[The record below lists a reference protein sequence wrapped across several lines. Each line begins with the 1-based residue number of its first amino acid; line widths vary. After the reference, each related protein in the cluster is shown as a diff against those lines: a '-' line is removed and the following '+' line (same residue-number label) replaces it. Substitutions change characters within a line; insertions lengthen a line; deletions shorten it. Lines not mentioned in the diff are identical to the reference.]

1 MIVVLVNPRSRA
13 NRRNPRIAS
22 EFQALVAGVG
32 RVVTPRS
39 LEDLDRE
46 MAALRAKP
54 PTLIAVHGGDGTL
67 HRAVTALGRG
77 FGGDPIPPLAI
88 LGGGTMNVVAAS
100 LGIRQRPMA
109 FLTALA
115 ADARAGRPPET
126 LRRRCIRVGEQLG
139 FIFGNGLMANFLG
152 EYYGTGKYGP
162 ARAAWLLLRA
172 FASAIV
178 RGPFVRRLFKRF
190 EGTVRVDG
198 LPLERTTFVGLAA
211 GTVSEVGL
219 GFKLIHRAND
229 DVERFGVLAIH
240 APPLSLLPDFWSV
253 HAGRGMS
260 PRRAFSSVATTL
272 EIIPKNGGGMAYTI
286 DGDLYRSTGSV
297 SVSIGPPIAFVKPAG
312 ALIVANRGD
321 TMRDQ
326 A

>member
-39 LEDLDRE
+39 LEELDRE

-77 FGGDPIPPLAI
+77 FGEDPIPPLAI

-100 LGIRQRPMA
+100 LRIKQPTMA

-115 ADARAGRPPET
+115 ADARAGRAPET

-172 FASAIV
+172 FASAMV
-178 RGPFVRRLFKRF
+178 RGPFVRKLFKRF

-198 LPLERTTFVGLAA
+198 SALDRTAFVGLAA

-219 GFKLIHRAND
+219 GFKLIHRAAED
-229 DVERFGVLAIH
+229 LDRFGLLAIH

-253 HAGRGMS
+253 HAGRG
-260 PRRAFSSVATTL
+260 VYH
-272 EIIPKNGGGMAYTI
+272 GGQLGE
-286 DGDLYRSTGSV
+286 
-297 SVSIGPPIAFVKPAG
+297 
-312 ALIVANRGD
+312 
-321 TMRDQ
+321 
-326 A
+326 